1 MDKFIELKNI
11 SFSYKKGRKVFDGFS
26 ITLDCKESTVITGSN
41 GSGKT
46 TLTKIIMGILKI
58 SSGEIIIMGKNAADM
73 SLGKTGE
80 LIGYVFQHPERQ
92 LFAASVFDELTF
104 PLIVKGTPTN
114 EASGRAQELLD
125 LFELDKVRDS
135 YPHFLSYGEK
145 RRLAIASVLM
155 NKPKYLILDEPTAS
169 LDTKRI
175 DTLSRVL
182 KKLEDEKIG
191 TLIISHDR
199 EFTKRHGQR
208 VIELEGG
215 KILNDVRY

>member
-1 MDKFIELKNI
+1 MDKFIELKEI
-11 SFSYKKGRKVFDGFS
+11 SFSYKKGRNIFDGLS
-26 ITLDCKESTVITGSN
+26 MTLDCKESTVITGSN

-46 TLTKIIMGILKI
+46 TLAKIIMGILKI
-58 SSGEIIIMGKNAADM
+58 SSGEITIMRENAAHM

-104 PLIVKGTPTN
+104 PLMIKGTAAA
-114 EASGRAQELLD
+114 EASARAQEMLD

-145 RRLAIASVLM
+145 RRLAVAAVLM
-155 NKPKYLILDEPTAS
+155 NKPKYIILDEPTAS
-169 LDTKRI
+169 LDAKRI

-182 KKLEDEKIG
+182 KKLEDENIG
-191 TLIISHDR
+191 MLIISHDR

-208 VIELEGG
+208 IIELEGG